1 MKHEFI
7 MLGKMYIYSL
17 VLNKFI
23 LNDKLNIK
31 WQILDN
37 VPSIV
42 NIFKK
47 KIWRKTS
54 KQLDELINIIKMF
67 LYKWLFPWHGFFM
80 VLGFNYSM
88 PING

>member
-1 MKHEFI
+1 

-17 VLNKFI
+17 VLNKLI

-31 WQILDN
+31 RQILDK
-37 VPSIV
+37 VPSII

-54 KQLDELINIIKMF
+54 KQLDELRNIIKMF
-67 LYKWLFPWHGFFM
+67 LYK
-80 VLGFNYSM
+80 
-88 PING
+88 